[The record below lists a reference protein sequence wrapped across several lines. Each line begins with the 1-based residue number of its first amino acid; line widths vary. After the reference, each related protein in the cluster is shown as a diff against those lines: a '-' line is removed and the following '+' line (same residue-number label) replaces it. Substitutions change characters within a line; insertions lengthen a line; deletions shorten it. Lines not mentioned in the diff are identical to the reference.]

1 MQYFYI
7 NQNSTLNSL
16 RCELINDGRYDYLK
30 SYRFN
35 NAIQNADVTF
45 SMTNVDNCRIKI
57 SKSPATIVLVDQ
69 DTCDERYILEY
80 KWQKRDVNDKGIFD
94 GKFEIVFRGDLKEEN
109 ITYDDGNLIV
119 PIYEDLRICIK

>member
-45 SMTNVDNCRIKI
+45 SMTNVDNGRIKI